1 VLAAI
6 NLVETRMGRI
16 VGPSSAGAQ
25 GPMQFLPATWARYG
39 EGGDIHDARA
49 AIAAAARLLAANGA
63 ARDLSS
69 ALYHYNP
76 SVHYVRGVLAFAAA
90 IASDIRT
97 FYGYYGWRVYAATTA
112 GTFMLPEGYG
122 A

>member
-1 VLAAI
+1 
-6 NLVETRMGRI
+6 M
-16 VGPSSAGAQ
+16 
-25 GPMQFLPATWARYG
+25 
-39 EGGDIHDARA
+39 
-49 AIAAAARLLAANGA
+49 
-63 ARDLSS
+63 
-69 ALYHYNP
+69 
-76 SVHYVRGVLAFAAA
+76 RGVLAFAAA